1 MTVYN
6 GFEPVIGLEI
16 HAQLKTESKIF
27 CDCKTTYGEP
37 ANSLTCPVCLGLP
50 GALPVLNRKAVELA
64 IRTILAVGGTVNKHS
79 TFARKNYFY
88 PDLPKGYQ
96 ISQYENPLGV
106 NGRVNFRLPDGS
118 EQNCRLQRI
127 HIEEDA
133 GKSLHPEHDETFSQ
147 IDMNR
152 CGVPL
157 IEIVSEPDIKSP
169 EAANCYLAKLKQILQ
184 YIEACTGDMEKGHL
198 RCDANISVRPV
209 GQDEFGE
216 RTELKNLNSF
226 KGVERALKFEIERQI
241 DLITKGEKVSRV
253 TLLWDDK
260 KRTAEVMRTKE
271 ESEDYRYF
279 PEPDLSPLEIP
290 DDWINTVRQQLPEM
304 PDQKVPRFIR
314 QYEIREYDAYI
325 LTDTR
330 QLADYYE
337 MVMTSFDNGQLAANW
352 IETEVLSYLK
362 DKQIE
367 IGDYRVKPEMIGQLL
382 LKMQSG
388 EISGKMAKAVMAE
401 MNETGKTPDDIIA
414 RRGLALIS
422 DPEKLNPVIDR
433 ILGENQSQVNAFKS
447 GKTNLFAFFVGQVMR
462 ATNGQASPEVV
473 NELLEKKLGN
483 K

>member
-1 MTVYN
+1 LTVYN

-27 CDCKTTYGEP
+27 CDCETAYGAP
-37 ANSLTCPVCLGLP
+37 PNSLTCPVCLGLP
-50 GALPVLNRKAVELA
+50 GTLPVLNKKAVELA
-64 IRTILAVGGTVNKHS
+64 MRMILAVGGTVNKNS

-106 NGRVNFRLPDGS
+106 NGRVDFRLPGGS
-118 EQNCRLQRI
+118 KQSCRLQRI

-133 GKSLHPEHDETFSQ
+133 GKSLHPEHDENFSR

-169 EAANCYLAKLKQILQ
+169 EAAYCYLGKLKQILQ
-184 YIEACTGDMEKGHL
+184 YTGVCSGDMEKGHL
-198 RCDANISVRPV
+198 RCDANVSVRPI

-226 KGVERALKFEIERQI
+226 KGVERALKYEIKRQI
-241 DLITKGEKVSRV
+241 ELIKKGGKVSRV
-253 TLLWDDK
+253 TLMWDDK
-260 KRTAEVMRTKE
+260 KRIAEVMRTKE

-279 PEPDLSPLEIP
+279 PEPDLTPLEIP
-290 DDWINTVRQQLPEM
+290 GDWINSVRQQLPEM
-304 PDQKVPRFIR
+304 PELKVQRFIR

-325 LTDTR
+325 LTETR

-337 MVMTSFDNGQLAANW
+337 MVMASFDNGQMAANW
-352 IETEVLSYLK
+352 IETEVLGYLK
-362 DKQIE
+362 DRRIE
-367 IGDYRVKPEMIGQLL
+367 IDDYRVKPEMIGQLL
-382 LKMQSG
+382 SKLQSG
-388 EISGKMAKAVMAE
+388 EISGKIAKSVMTE
-401 MNETGKTPDDIIA
+401 MNETGRTPEEIIG
-414 RRGLALIS
+414 RRGIVLIS
-422 DPEKLNPVIDR
+422 NPEQLNPVIER
-433 ILGENQSQVNAFKS
+433 ILEENQSQVNAFKS
-447 GKTNLFAFFVGQVMR
+447 GKTNLFAFFVGQVMG
-462 ATNGQASPEVV
+462 ATNGLASPDVV
-473 NELLEKKLGN
+473 NELLKKKLGD